1 MSVLVRVGLFE
12 LAFGALLGWAMVG
25 NLAAPQLM
33 TRIGIISPRRILQA
47 HLDYVMMGLILIAV
61 GLALPALA
69 SWIAVLVIGGTL
81 LNPTLFLP
89 LAFNERLAKTRG
101 FQGVSAV
108 SFLATSVG
116 LVAAACSSL

>member
-69 SWIAVLVIGGTL
+69 TWIAVLVIGGTL

>member
-1 MSVLVRVGLFE
+1 MSVLVRVGLVE